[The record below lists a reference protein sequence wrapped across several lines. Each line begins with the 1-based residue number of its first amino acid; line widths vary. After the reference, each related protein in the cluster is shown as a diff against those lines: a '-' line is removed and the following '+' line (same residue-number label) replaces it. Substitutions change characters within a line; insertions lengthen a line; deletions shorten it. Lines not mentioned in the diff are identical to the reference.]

1 MKMSLL
7 IIGWK
12 LFLLQNVYFK
22 HEITGMNIVKMD
34 ILVQTPYTLHG
45 TSWCLAT
52 IQY

>member
-22 HEITGMNIVKMD
+22 HEITGMNIVTMD
-34 ILVQTPYTLHG
+34 ILVKTPSYTSSKSTEHPD
-45 TSWCLAT
+45 A
-52 IQY
+52 